1 MSFIDFIILFFIAA
15 IIGSIARKLVGLE
28 KGGCILSAIV
38 GFIGAIIGTWLG
50 REYDLPE
57 IWSPTIRG
65 MTYPIVWSIMGAVL
79 FTIVLSLFASKKK
92 K

>member
-1 MSFIDFIILFFIAA
+1 MSLIDFIILFIIAA

-28 KGGCILSAIV
+28 RGGCILSAVV

>member
-1 MSFIDFIILFFIAA
+1 MSLIDFIILFIIAA

-28 KGGCILSAIV
+28 RGGCILSAVV

-65 MTYPIVWSIMGAVL
+65 MTYPIVWSLMGAVL
-79 FTIVLSLFASKKK
+79 FTIVLSLIASKKK